1 MYSFTP
7 TDSLSHR
14 GLRAAVELA
23 ALTLSLALVALVFLH
38 APSTDGNVAALS
50 EEFPG
55 FQCVENDAYTVIGDV
70 AEEDLHH
77 TLQVLADLQSQFRQ
91 HFAPVIGSDK
101 PPHRTSVILFN
112 TEAGYRAY
120 ARRVAPALVNSGGFF
135 ASTHNRLAILNQ
147 TASASFAHTR
157 CQIERRQRR
166 LNCWLSSDSEQRL
179 QASTRLAEW
188 RSEMAGEA
196 RAATDRLIRH
206 EGAHQLFH
214 AYGVE
219 SPLPVE
225 PTWLTEGLAQ
235 YCEPAPIGA
244 CHQPLLERLVHARR
258 AGMLVPLRTLLNH
271 RDPAGFFVLTGD
283 QVEIA
288 YAESWALTRFLMD
301 ESRRADFF
309 EFIKHYQHVPPSA
322 GGNEE
327 FQLDVAPQLAGYL
340 RTDFKTLEAQW
351 LTYVNSL

>member
-1 MYSFTP
+1 MHSFTP
-7 TDSLSHR
+7 VNSPSHR
-14 GLRAAVELA
+14 GLRATVEVA
-23 ALTLSLALVALVFLH
+23 ALTLSLALIVLVFLH
-38 APSTDGNVAALS
+38 APSTDGNVAAS
-50 EEFPG
+50 AEEFPG
-55 FQCVENDAYTVIGDV
+55 FQRVENGAYTVIGDV

-77 TLQVLADLQSQFRQ
+77 ALQVLADLQSQFLQ
-91 HFAPVIGSDK
+91 HFAPVIRSNEA
-101 PPHRTSVILFN
+101 PYRTSVILFN

-135 ASTHNRLAILNQ
+135 VATHNRLAVLNQ

-157 CQIERRQRR
+157 RQIERRQRR
-166 LNCWLSSDSEQRL
+166 LDHWIGAHSEQRL
-179 QASTRLAEW
+179 QASAQLAEW
-188 RSEMAGEA
+188 RGEMAGEA

-244 CHQPLLERLVHARR
+244 CRQPLLERLVHARR
-258 AGMLVPLRTLLNH
+258 AGMLLPLRTLLNH
-271 RDPAGFFVLTGD
+271 RDPAGFFALTGD

-288 YAESWALTRFLMD
+288 YAESWALTQFLMD
-301 ESRRADFF
+301 ESRQAGFF
-309 EFIKHYQHVPPSA
+309 EFIKHFQNVRPPAS
-322 GGNEE
+322 GNEE
-327 FQLDVAPQLAGYL
+327 LRLDVAPQLAGYL
-340 RTDFKTLEAQW
+340 RTDFNALETQW
-351 LTYVNSL
+351 LTYVNNL